1 MHSHLVNLKLYL
13 LNNGALLVGV
23 IVLQNSFI
31 NECRILGNTDF
42 LFFICPHLF
51 SPAHSIKDNSDV
63 IELRL
68 RIAPPLI
75 SIMELTQGY

>member
-13 LNNGALLVGV
+13 LNNGALLVGL

-42 LFFICPHLF
+42 YFLSVPICFL
-51 SPAHSIKDNSDV
+51 
-63 IELRL
+63 L
-68 RIAPPLI
+68 
-75 SIMELTQGY
+75 LTVLKILQM